1 MARYGPDFAQE
12 IVMALKPHILE
23 TRLREK
29 RQRQY
34 LAAPALG
41 EKFPAIEE
49 VVVELR
55 FTDPEG
61 RVSPSPHKRIFVGD
75 MQAFFEFP
83 CPLRECTGGGYSLSD
98 TLIEALSRR
107 RLESSGTLS
116 CDGKRA
122 REKGAGTCCG
132 LELHYRATAR
142 KK

>member
-1 MARYGPDFAQE
+1 
-12 IVMALKPHILE
+12 MALKPNALE

-29 RQRQY
+29 RERQY

-41 EKFPAIEE
+41 EKFPSIEE

-61 RVSPSPHKRIFVGD
+61 KVHPSPHKRIFVNE

-83 CPLRECTGGGYSLSD
+83 CPLRDCSGGGYSLSD
-98 TLIEALSRR
+98 TLMDALSRR
-107 RLESSGTLS
+107 RLEASGRLP
-116 CDGKRA
+116 CEGKRP
-122 REKGAGTCCG
+122 REKGTSTSCG
-132 LELHYRATAR
+132 LELHYRATVR

>member
-1 MARYGPDFAQE
+1 
-12 IVMALKPHILE
+12 MALKPHILE
-23 TRLREK
+23 TRQREQ

-41 EKFPAIEE
+41 EKFPSIEE

-61 RVSPSPHKRIFVGD
+61 KVHPSPHKRIFVSD

-83 CPLRECTGGGYSLSD
+83 CPLRDCTGGGYSLSE
-98 TLIEALSRR
+98 TLIDSLSRR
-107 RLESSGTLS
+107 RLEASGKLS

-122 REKGAGTCCG
+122 REKGANPCCG
-132 LELHYRATAR
+132 LELHYHATAR